1 MDRQPAWSDG
11 TVGMFGDSYYGVT
24 QWAAAASG
32 HPALRAIVPRVTTAD
47 LGASRIGTWW
57 DEGIPPL
64 YGADYLAHYWVDR
77 LTYEYSVDWTQRPL
91 AGVFDEAFRKI
102 GARSAAFDMM
112 LRRIPFNDYPTG
124 HPFETIS
131 IPVLHS
137 VGWFDNIM
145 PNSMQDYTTLRSRPH
160 QAQLQYLVAD
170 AADHENYQLAD
181 VPITAGNDHYANDEA
196 LARLIPAYVG
206 PSLEFFDVFLR
217 GGDPSALP
225 RVRWRLGHGSE
236 QSSAAW
242 PPPGSHELRLYLG
255 HMKAAAQ
262 GPEGGTLVRAPDAVR
277 TDATWI
283 HDPEDLV
290 PSTVQDPF
298 AFLHEFPDERDVQC
312 RDDVLTFTSEAM
324 DTSLD
329 LAGPVSAGLSVQTTG
344 PSMHLFVKLTDVSPD
359 GFAHMLVRGQALVR
373 SPDPDRP
380 VRIDLGHT
388 GYRVQPGHRL
398 RCQVASSDFPLFLW
412 HPGTPDKPWTATRSQ
427 QNDQVLY
434 GGGASASYVS
444 LSVLDDQEQ

>member
-1 MDRQPAWSDG
+1 
-11 TVGMFGDSYYGVT
+11 
-24 QWAAAASG
+24 
-32 HPALRAIVPRVTTAD
+32 
-47 LGASRIGTWW
+47 
-57 DEGIPPL
+57 
-64 YGADYLAHYWVDR
+64 
-77 LTYEYSVDWTQRPL
+77 
-91 AGVFDEAFRKI
+91 
-102 GARSAAFDMM
+102 
-112 LRRIPFNDYPTG
+112 
-124 HPFETIS
+124 
-131 IPVLHS
+131 
-137 VGWFDNIM
+137 
-145 PNSMQDYTTLRSRPH
+145 
-160 QAQLQYLVAD
+160 
-170 AADHENYQLAD
+170 
-181 VPITAGNDHYANDEA
+181 
-196 LARLIPAYVG
+196 
-206 PSLEFFDVFLR
+206 
-217 GGDPSALP
+217 
-225 RVRWRLGHGSE
+225 
-236 QSSAAW
+236 
-242 PPPGSHELRLYLG
+242 
-255 HMKAAAQ
+255 MKAAAQ